1 MLLYKMS
8 QYFAKPCEPF
18 GRNTKVE
25 LDLSNYATKADSNG
39 ATGVDTSNLA
49 PKSKLAKLKAE
60 VDKIDIGKLNT
71 VPVDLSKPRN
81 VVNNDAPIK
90 SVYYKLTKVKDIF
103 TSGFVSKLIMTHI
116 NKI

>member
-1 MLLYKMS
+1 MVICLIVGLIIKMLLYKMS

-49 PKSKLAKLKAE
+49 SKSKLAKLKAE

-90 SVYYKLTKVKDIF
+90 ICL
-103 TSGFVSKLIMTHI
+103 L
-116 NKI
+116 